1 MASCPTFPQTVAWSA
16 TGRVLFSPFHTHS
29 TLPVNH
35 RIVQPSPLLVHPR
48 QRPVSETTMR
58 GPIDGPDVFA
68 PSTDG
73 HHAVHLTPRLTTAAP
88 PPDQSPRVF
97 VRAIEPS
104 VAPGIIAPATSEFMS
119 RAPRP
124 SPSRRAIATTRSGAR
139 VPSPPSATVHAR
151 VIRRLGSCHRGD
163 CDRWSDSVRVP
174 FVREGGGLFL
184 DALYFPLGRGEIS
197 SSSGFSSLLGGSAF
211 DLRFEGD
218 LDESRMETAKCM
230 NVACGATEPGGEWRR
245 GWGLRSG
252 GFASLCVKC
261 GIVLAFNVK
270 MVAAITDYLVS
281 SPLHGRISDPFIL
294 VMSKILKITTPR
306 RYLPFPC
313 HLCDKKSLGGGN
325 VVPVHLHCGC
335 IASKSFFDLLDT
347 GGVQCINCI
356 KNSEVPLM
364 TNGIIQNF
372 VSQNHQRVLALSA
385 RTFKEDTDSAVT
397 THACEMSANTADF
410 KIDGGTFSKG
420 KCTSKPDLEHSDCG
434 IRSFAQI
441 KSEQHSPD
449 VVISSLSNRYQGPS
463 ASSQISLRDEKA
475 LMTDNSLCESL
486 SQGCI
491 SMSLG
496 NTNQI
501 GDREVLNITER
512 SFLSLPMACSISEG
526 KDERKASATFQQM
539 QRPHSFVVKC
549 PRTSNQTFS
558 DLSKNS
564 LPYMRVLSASDAGR
578 IGRLVLPKACAEI
591 RAAYFPPIS
600 QPEEGVTPC
609 IQSLQL
615 QAGDTVTFS
624 RIDPEGKLVMGYR
637 KATNTVPLQISAI
650 ANGTFGN
657 ETLFSG
663 IDENMTIANGYS
675 GLLQSMKGAIDPYLA
690 SQPEHL
696 NQSDL
701 DVSWHKGGR
710 SIEGLLWQ
718 PLQSSSRNIGSKSK
732 RLLMDTE
739 DALELK
745 MSWEEAQELLRPPPS
760 AKPSIV
766 TIEDH
771 EIEEYEG
778 FSRFPCTLLIQV
790 DNIKVAWS
798 SCSAPD
804 ELSQKEMQLLLRQ
817 YEGGKITRH
826 FSTWDGH
833 ALDSHLAKFHLAE
846 LMMCTHL
853 MQLSF
858 LLVRLMQTTETSAC
872 ASWKRA
878 SSELVASSLDAFA
891 AVAAVGDV
899 GNQSMTTYSTTTKH
913 PRHRPGCT
921 CIVCIQPPSGKG
933 PKHDPSCTCNVCM
946 TVKRR
951 FKTLMMRKKKRQSER
966 EEAEAHKKVA
976 WNKEEAEGTSS
987 SSKGSQ
993 HPDLHQENEF
1003 GHVGSRAVIENP
1015 ESSKEGID
1023 LNCDPGRNGDSQT
1036 TNLRLSMM
1044 SLLQNAQRP
1053 LEMYLKQN
1061 GLASLVNEQGS
1072 QESPSSLI
1080 PETVSE
1086 TEGKATDESHFT
1098 STSKEQGAAVDED
1111 AKAEADTSDTS

>member
-1 MASCPTFPQTVAWSA
+1 
-16 TGRVLFSPFHTHS
+16 
-29 TLPVNH
+29 
-35 RIVQPSPLLVHPR
+35 
-48 QRPVSETTMR
+48 
-58 GPIDGPDVFA
+58 
-68 PSTDG
+68 
-73 HHAVHLTPRLTTAAP
+73 
-88 PPDQSPRVF
+88 
-97 VRAIEPS
+97 
-104 VAPGIIAPATSEFMS
+104 
-119 RAPRP
+119 
-124 SPSRRAIATTRSGAR
+124 
-139 VPSPPSATVHAR
+139 
-151 VIRRLGSCHRGD
+151 
-163 CDRWSDSVRVP
+163 
-174 FVREGGGLFL
+174 
-184 DALYFPLGRGEIS
+184 
-197 SSSGFSSLLGGSAF
+197 
-211 DLRFEGD
+211 
-218 LDESRMETAKCM
+218 METGKCM

-313 HLCDKKSLGGGN
+313 HLCDKMAYEQLIFCDIFHQKESGWRECCSCGK
-325 VVPVHLHCGC
+325 HLHCGC

-364 TNGIIQNF
+364 TNGIVQNF
-372 VSQNHQRVLALSA
+372 VSQNHQRVVALSA
-385 RTFKEDTDSAVT
+385 RTFKEDIDSAVT

-463 ASSQISLRDEKA
+463 ASSQISPRDEKA

-539 QRPHSFVVKC
+539 QRPRSFVVKC

-600 QPEEGVTPC
+600 QPEGVPLTIQDTKGKEWHFQFRFWPNNNSRMYVLEGVTPC

-637 KATNTVPLQISAI
+637 KATNTVPLQDCQISAI

-771 EIEEYEG
+771 EIEEYEEPPIFG
-778 FSRFPCTLLIQV
+778 KKTIFTARSSG
-790 DNIKVAWS
+790 S

-817 YEGGKITRH
+817 YEDFR
-826 FSTWDGH
+826 
-833 ALDSHLAKFHLAE
+833 
-846 LMMCTHL
+846 
-853 MQLSF
+853 Q
-858 LLVRLMQTTETSAC
+858 QSAC

-1003 GHVGSRAVIENP
+1003 GHAGSRVVIENP

-1023 LNCDPGRNGDSQT
+1023 LNCDPGRNEDSQT